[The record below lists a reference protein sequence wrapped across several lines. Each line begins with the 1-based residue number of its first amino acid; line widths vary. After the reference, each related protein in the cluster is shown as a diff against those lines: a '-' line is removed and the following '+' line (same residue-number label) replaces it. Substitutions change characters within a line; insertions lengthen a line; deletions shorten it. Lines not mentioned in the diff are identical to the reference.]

1 MVEVRVPIR
10 GREYGNWMQT
20 NREEHKT
27 QMEKGLGTVL
37 KERSSLKQVLTEEN
51 TNMLK
56 ERVKAAAQDSSATSD
71 QLSTR
76 TQTVGTG
83 NCSMQ
88 AGSLSSMV

>member
-1 MVEVRVPIR
+1 VPIR
-10 GREYGNWMQT
+10 GREYGNSMQT
-20 NREEHKT
+20 NREPSKLEEHKT
-27 QMEKGLGTVL
+27 QMEKGLGTV
-37 KERSSLKQVLTEEN
+37 
-51 TNMLK
+51 LK

-83 NCSMQ
+83 NCSRQ